1 MVNISNNI
9 ASIRKMQKQN
19 GMTFLE
25 VLVALVILVT
35 GILGAVAL
43 QAVAKKNSFDTMQRS
58 LASGLAQDIIE
69 RMRGNAAAN
78 LALYAAGSPYSGG
91 GGAAPLDCN
100 VFGNCNSV
108 TTPTALTAH
117 DIFEWKESLSGAGT
131 KKGTVSVGGL
141 VGGVGCIN
149 VTGGRVTVI
158 ISWQGRVDIS
168 DAAASDVG
176 VECGSAALDKKRRRI
191 VVNAFII

>member
-1 MVNISNNI
+1 MVNISNSI

-25 VLVALVILVT
+25 VLVALFILVT

-69 RMRGNAAAN
+69 RMRGNTPAN
-78 LALYAAGSPYSGG
+78 LAQYAGGSPYSGG

-100 VFGNCNSV
+100 VLASACNAN
-108 TTPTALTAH
+108 ALTAH
-117 DIFEWKESLSGAGT
+117 DIFEWKESLFGAGT
-131 KKGTVSVGGL
+131 KNNTLSVGGL

-149 VTGGRVTVI
+149 VVGNNVTVV
-158 ISWQGRVDIS
+158 ISWQGRVEVADG
-168 DAAASDVG
+168 AAASG
-176 VECGSAALDKKRRRI
+176 VNCGTSGTKRRQV